1 MDPEVWRKKV
11 RELVEKA
18 ITHEKGEF
26 YEEACEF
33 YKKAGDILIQLIKC
47 KYPPLKIDEKS
58 AGLRDSYKTKL
69 KEYLERAEYL
79 KGVLKKAS
87 EPPPPVKV
95 PGGGAGGADDAKE

>member
-47 KYPPLKIDEKS
+47 KC
-58 AGLRDSYKTKL
+58 
-69 KEYLERAEYL
+69 
-79 KGVLKKAS
+79 
-87 EPPPPVKV
+87 PPP
-95 PGGGAGGADDAKE
+95 